1 MEDPKDGQ
9 NYASIF
15 TALAAPLSR
24 GNITLNS
31 STMADSP
38 LINQSWLTHPA
49 DVELAFAGFK
59 RQRDFWLQLANV
71 TVGPEK
77 IPGAMVQTDA
87 QILDFVR
94 KALGPVWHA
103 AGTCKM
109 GQKSDAMAVV
119 DSSNKVLGIQNLR
132 IVDASVFPLLP
143 PGHPQSTVY
152 ALAEKLAAEL
162 LLLHGPSPLSTRASS
177 RGSLASEQ

>member
-15 TALAAPLSR
+15 TALVAPLSR

-31 STMADSP
+31 ATMADSP
-38 LINQSWLTHPA
+38 LISPNWLTHPA
-49 DVELAFAGFK
+49 DVELAVAGFK
-59 RQRDFWLQLANV
+59 RQRDFWRQLANV

-103 AGTCKM
+103 VGTCKM
-109 GQKSDAMAVV
+109 GQKSGAMAVV
-119 DSSNKVLGIQNLR
+119 DSSNKVLGVQNLR

-177 RGSLASEQ
+177 RGS